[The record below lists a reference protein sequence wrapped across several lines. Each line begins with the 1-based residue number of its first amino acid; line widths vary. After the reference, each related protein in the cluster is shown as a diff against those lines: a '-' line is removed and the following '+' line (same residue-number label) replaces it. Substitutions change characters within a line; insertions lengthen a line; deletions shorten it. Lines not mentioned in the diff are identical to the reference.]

1 MRIDIGNVLLN
12 ATNPSLSEEDLT
24 TLDRHIT
31 TAHERIVKGMET
43 DEYGYAALDLP
54 DAVNTNEINSVV
66 NELPDPET
74 VLVIG
79 IGGSALGAATLTE
92 GLETETDVIVLDNI
106 DPEYFNDL
114 LETVSLR
121 HTVVN
126 VVSRSGTTTETL
138 ANFLSVRAAMENENI
153 DWTDRTVITT
163 GETGPLADIAE
174 QYNVPTLDVPPKTPG
189 RFSVISTVGLTPAAL
204 AGIDIEAIITG
215 AKYERAELT
224 GSLYDCPGYAYGA
237 IAYGLDNRGATMN
250 AFMPYADYLE
260 RSAEWFAQ
268 LWAESLG
275 KDQSGQT
282 PLRALGVTDQHSQL
296 QLYRDGPRNKMVT
309 FCRLRNTEEKTIPTF
324 DIENIDYLENCSLNE
339 LRDAQLQATEASLV
353 EADVPN
359 VRLELEKRSPA
370 ELGKLLYTLEVACV
384 LAGELYEIDTFTQPA
399 VEWGKQATKDLLRDE
414 QTDKTAK
421 INDKHTFEIES

>member
-31 TAHERIVKGMET
+31 TAHERIVQGMET

-54 DAVNTNEINSVV
+54 DTVNTNEINSVV

-163 GETGPLADIAE
+163 GETGPLADIAK

-250 AFMPYADYLE
+250 AFMPYAEYLK

-309 FCRLRNTEEKTIPTF
+309 FCRLRNSEEKTIPTF
-324 DIENIDYLENCSLNE
+324 DIGNIDYLENCSLNE
-339 LRDAQLQATEASLV
+339 LRYAQLRATEASLA

-359 VRLELEKRSPA
+359 VRLELEKRSPT

-399 VEWGKQATKDLLRDE
+399 VEWGKQATKELLRDE

-421 INDKHTFEIES
+421 INDKLTFEIES